1 MTMPNYPKSISLRND
16 QLSPDGVR
24 IKINW
29 EQFVVGSS
37 IFVPAINLVKLNK
50 QMQDVA
56 RFKEI
61 QVKGFDRIENG
72 KLGMR
77 FWRVL

>member
-50 QMQDVA
+50 QMQEVA
-56 RFKEI
+56 KFKEI

>member
-56 RFKEI
+56 KVKEI

-72 KLGMR
+72 KLGTR

>member
-1 MTMPNYPKSISLRND
+1 MQKFPKSIALRFD

-24 IKINW
+24 IEIDWDK
-29 EQFVVGSS
+29 FVVGTS
-37 IFVPAINLVKLNK
+37 IFVPAINLVKLDK
-50 QMQDVA
+50 EMQEVA
-56 RFKEI
+56 RLKQI
-61 QVKGFDRIENG
+61 QLKGFDRIENG

>member
-50 QMQDVA
+50 QMQEVA
-56 RFKEI
+56 KFKEI

-72 KLGMR
+72 KLGIR

>member
-50 QMQDVA
+50 QMQEVA
-56 RFKEI
+56 KVKEI